1 MTGPPEQ
8 LKLLSIILS
17 LAIARLFFWRYMT
30 KATKFHI
37 VIKLCTNIL
46 VIVLLLSAVLMM
58 SKWFQ

>member
-1 MTGPPEQ
+1 
-8 LKLLSIILS
+8 
-17 LAIARLFFWRYMT
+17 MT

>member
-17 LAIARLFFWRYMT
+17 LALARLFWRYMT